1 MAERDSHHRT
11 PWPARLSWP
20 MRSCAWPMRSG
31 KPAVLRPAMR
41 AKRGECCRLCG
52 RSFRLIEIQVLFRSQ
67 PHIHKTSFTLTL
79 TPLSNTAEFLFPFG
93 LFMLARHELNASR
106 TSEQRLRRLGE
117 DSGTGRAKRGAAEHH
132 VRRYAALLA
141 SIAPIPCR
149 DDCACTCSNPALS
162 TIEDSVANIFPG
174 ALA

>member
-1 MAERDSHHRT
+1 M
-11 PWPARLSWP
+11 
-20 MRSCAWPMRSG
+20 C
-31 KPAVLRPAMR
+31 V
-41 AKRGECCRLCG
+41 
-52 RSFRLIEIQVLFRSQ
+52 
-67 PHIHKTSFTLTL
+67 
-79 TPLSNTAEFLFPFG
+79 PFG
-93 LFMLARHELNASR
+93 LLMNARQLNASR

-117 DSGTGRAKRGAAEHH
+117 DSGRAKRGAAEHH